1 MNLHDIC
8 QSESADSLFM
18 TFLELFIIAVG
29 LSMDAFAVSVA
40 KGLSVERLRPR
51 NVLSV
56 ALWFGGF
63 QGLMPVIGFFLG
75 VSFASFVEHVDH
87 WIAFVLLGL
96 IGINMIRGAFSKRE
110 RDISPDFS
118 FKSMLVMAVAT
129 SIDALA
135 VGISFSFFNEN
146 IWTAALLIA
155 ITTAIFSAI
164 GIYVGNIFGSRFK
177 SVAEFT
183 GGLILLLMG
192 VKILVEHIWV

>member
-1 MNLHDIC
+1 MHLHDIC

>member
-1 MNLHDIC
+1 
-8 QSESADSLFM
+8 M

-40 KGLSVERLRPR
+40 SGLSVERLRPR

-63 QGLMPVIGFFLG
+63 QGLMPVIGFSGSEFCFICGACRPLDCFRS
-75 VSFASFVEHVDH
+75 V
-87 WIAFVLLGL
+87 
-96 IGINMIRGAFSKRE
+96 GIDRYQYDKGAFSKKE

-135 VGISFSFFNEN
+135 VGISFSFLMK
-146 IWTAALLIA
+146 IYGWTALLIA
-155 ITTAIFSAI
+155 ITTAIFSVI
-164 GIYVGNIFGSRFK
+164 GIYVGIYFRKPLK

-192 VKILVEHIWV
+192 VKILC

>member
-1 MNLHDIC
+1 
-8 QSESADSLFM
+8 M

-96 IGINMIRGAFSKRE
+96 IGINMIRGAFSKKE

-164 GIYVGNIFGSRFK
+164 GIYVFKKKCCRLFFFDNSGHIKEQCASCVFKASSFPGNRERLTWK
-177 SVAEFT
+177 T
-183 GGLILLLMG
+183 G
-192 VKILVEHIWV
+192 

>member
-1 MNLHDIC
+1 MHLHDIC
-8 QSESADSLFM
+8 QSGSTDIQLM

-51 NVLSV
+51 NMLSV

-63 QGLMPVIGFFLG
+63 QGLMPIIGFYLG

-96 IGINMIRGAFSKRE
+96 IGIKMIMEAFSKKE
-110 RDISPDFS
+110 KNVSPDFS
-118 FKSMLVMAVAT
+118 FRTMLVMAIAT

-135 VGISFSFFNEN
+135 VGISFSYLNEN
-146 IWTAALLIA
+146 IWMAALLIA
-155 ITTAIFSAI
+155 VTTAIFSAI
-164 GIYVGNIFGSRFK
+164 GIRVGNIFGSRFK
-177 SVAEFT
+177 SFAEFT
-183 GGLILLLMG
+183 GGLILLVMG
-192 VKILVEHIWV
+192 IKILVEHIWV